1 MKRIFIL
8 IIGLLSILDLQAQ
21 DNAYGLISGLTVGTQ
36 KWNGFE
42 RDPLLTWNVRGF
54 YESILNDG
62 LSVDLEFG
70 YHNRGSAIL
79 QQGFVSGTNQL
90 VSEYYK
96 MRIGNLSVLGAAK
109 KIYQLKDNVEA
120 YAKLGVRLEYS
131 VTDSFE
137 IFEQYTDAIQ
147 PFNYGFTLG
156 GGFHF
161 GPVDGPLQF
170 VLDFQVSPDFSQQI
184 YAPAGAIVNRFTGQ
198 PVQFSEQKVVN
209 LSLEVSLGIRFVNK
223 YYDEE

>member
-1 MKRIFIL
+1 MKKIFIL

-21 DNAYGLISGLTVGTQ
+21 DNAYGLLGGLTVGTQ
-36 KWNGFE
+36 RWNGFD
-42 RDPLLTWNVRGF
+42 RDPLLTWNARGF

-62 LSVDLEFG
+62 LSVPIEFG
-70 YHNRGSAIL
+70 YHNRGSALL

-90 VSEYYK
+90 ISQNYR

-109 KIYQLKDNVEA
+109 KIYKLKDNMEA

-137 IFEQYTDAIQ
+137 VFEQYTDAIQ

-161 GPVDGPLQF
+161 GPVDGPTQF
-170 VLDFQVSPDFSQQI
+170 VLDFQISPDFSQQI
-184 YAPAGAIVNRFTGQ
+184 YAPAGTLINRFTGQ
-198 PVQFSEQKVVN
+198 PVSFSEQKVTN
-209 LSLEVSLGIRFVNK
+209 ISIEISLGIRFVTK
-223 YYDEE
+223 YYEE